1 MLRSKEEKELL
12 IKTRKQLLAE
22 CVEMKEKTQ
31 DQINTIEA
39 SIKRIYNGLK
49 RSDVVASEY
58 RDYSS
63 ALNNFRA
70 ELSAL
75 EMKLAEAEHSIRWE
89 EDALRGLE
97 NSEFLDGGIEYDYE
111 DQDLE

>member
-12 IKTRKQLLAE
+12 IKTRKQLLTE
-22 CVEMKEKTQ
+22 CVETKEKIQ
-31 DQINTIEA
+31 DQINTIET
-39 SIKRIYNGLK
+39 SIERIYNRLK

-63 ALNNFRA
+63 ALKNFRV

-89 EDALRGLE
+89 EDALRSLE
-97 NSEFLDGGIEYDYE
+97 NSDYLDGGIEYDYE
-111 DQDLE
+111 NQDLE